1 MKRVLLSIAVLLL
14 VFGFFVMFGKKNFPP
29 TNAEAEKALC
39 GTILSL
45 NPYDIPD
52 SEYVE
57 IMTEN
62 GPVVRRVISFRDF
75 ADVGKKDVEVSDT
88 VILYTWNGKFYLASK
103 DVDWGLFM
111 QKVNADAKQVYAI
124 SLALGFAFLCAGCF
138 YNRKA
143 VV

>member
-14 VFGFFVMFGKKNFPP
+14 VFGIFVKFGKKNFPP
-29 TNAEAEKALC
+29 TNAEAEKAFC
-39 GTILSL
+39 GTVLSL
-45 NPYDIPD
+45 NPYNILD

-62 GPVVRRVISFRDF
+62 GPVVRKVISFRDF

-88 VILYTWNGKFYLASK
+88 VILYSWNGKFYLASK

-124 SLALGFAFLCAGCF
+124 SLALGFAFLCVGCF